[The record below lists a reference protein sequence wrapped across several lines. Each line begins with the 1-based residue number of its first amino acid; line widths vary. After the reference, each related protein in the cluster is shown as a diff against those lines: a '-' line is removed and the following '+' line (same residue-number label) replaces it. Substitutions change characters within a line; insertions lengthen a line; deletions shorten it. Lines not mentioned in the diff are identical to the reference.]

1 MLPRPEA
8 LWDCAG
14 QPLGVLPNR
23 ILRPGD
29 DGLPPRFGSLSPGAL
44 PYLPGRMAYDP
55 SDLFRRLRSV
65 SSNPAPAPTLLAAFG
80 HLPTPGPPQSCE
92 VLGPV
97 TRPAT
102 AGSSTLNGQT
112 LFPGP
117 PQSCEV
123 LGPVTRPAT
132 AGSSTL
138 NGRALFFRL
147 ISHVRQGPVGPSDPG
162 PDIPQGAF
170 LALREKPSLVVL
182 LVTAR
187 PWQSF

>member
-1 MLPRPEA
+1 MEKSCLAP
-8 LWDCAG
+8 
-14 QPLGVLPNR
+14 R

-29 DGLPPRFGSLSPGAL
+29 DGLPPRFGYLSHGAL
-44 PYLPGRMAYDP
+44 PYLPGRTAYNP
-55 SDLFRRLRSV
+55 SDFFRRLRSV
-65 SSNPAPAPTLLAAFG
+65 FSDPAPAPTLLAVFG
-80 HLPTPGPPQSCE
+80 HLPT
-92 VLGPV
+92 
-97 TRPAT
+97 
-102 AGSSTLNGQT
+102 
-112 LFPGP
+112 PGP

-162 PDIPQGAF
+162 PDSPQGAF
-170 LALREKPSLVVL
+170 LALRENPSSVVL

>member
-1 MLPRPEA
+1 MTGL
-8 LWDCAG
+8 LWVFFPTAFFDPAM
-14 QPLGVLPNR
+14 
-23 ILRPGD
+23 
-29 DGLPPRFGSLSPGAL
+29 DGLTPRFGSLSPWAL
-44 PYLPGRMAYDP
+44 PYLPGRMVYNP
-55 SDLFRRLRSV
+55 SDLFRRLRSM
-65 SSNPAPAPTLLAAFG
+65 SSNPAPAPTLLAVFG

-102 AGSSTLNGQT
+102 AGSSTLNGRA

-138 NGRALFFRL
+138 NGWA
-147 ISHVRQGPVGPSDPG
+147 S
-162 PDIPQGAF
+162 
-170 LALREKPSLVVL
+170 
-182 LVTAR
+182 
-187 PWQSF
+187 SFG